1 MSNTSKNADMPAMPM
16 GKSHTGAYFT
26 AHDLGDGY
34 VEQCKPA
41 FGLTKREEFAKT
53 AMIGLLSN
61 PSMIDSV
68 TNVSIDFI
76 VDASILIAD
85 KILTDLEKQQ

>member
-1 MSNTSKNADMPAMPM
+1 MNKTAKSADMPAMPIEFS
-16 GKSHTGAYFT
+16 GFGLYQP
-26 AHDLGDGY
+26 
-34 VEQCKPA
+34 EA
-41 FGLTKREEFAKT
+41 FGGLTKREEFAKT
-53 AMIGLLSN
+53 AMMGLLSN
-61 PSMIDSV
+61 PSMMDSV

>member
-1 MSNTSKNADMPAMPM
+1 MSNTSKNADMPAMPIEFN
-16 GKSHTGAYFT
+16 GFGLYQP
-26 AHDLGDGY
+26 
-34 VEQCKPA
+34 EA
-41 FGLTKREEFAKT
+41 FGGLTKREEFAKT
-53 AMIGLLSN
+53 AMMGLLSN

-85 KILTDLEKQQ
+85 KILTDLEKQK

>member
-1 MSNTSKNADMPAMPM
+1 MNKTAKNADMPAMPIEFS
-16 GKSHTGAYFT
+16 GFGLYAP
-26 AHDLGDGY
+26 
-34 VEQCKPA
+34 EA
-41 FGLTKREEFAKT
+41 FGGLTKREEFAKT
-53 AMIGLLSN
+53 AMLGLLSN

-68 TNVSIDFI
+68 TNLSIDFI

>member
-1 MSNTSKNADMPAMPM
+1 MSNTTKNADMPAMPIEFS
-16 GKSHTGAYFT
+16 GFGLYQP
-26 AHDLGDGY
+26 
-34 VEQCKPA
+34 EA
-41 FGLTKREEFAKT
+41 FCGLTKREEFAKT
-53 AMIGLLSN
+53 AMLGLLSN
-61 PSMIDSV
+61 PYMIDSV

>member
-1 MSNTSKNADMPAMPM
+1 MSNTSKNADMPAMPIEFS
-16 GKSHTGAYFT
+16 GFGLY
-26 AHDLGDGY
+26 
-34 VEQCKPA
+34 KPEA
-41 FGLTKREEFAKT
+41 FGGLTKREEFAKT
-53 AMIGLLSN
+53 AMMGLLSN

-68 TNVSIDFI
+68 TNMSIDFI

>member
-1 MSNTSKNADMPAMPM
+1 MSNTSKNADMPAMPIEFI
-16 GKSHTGAYFT
+16 GFGLYRP
-26 AHDLGDGY
+26 
-34 VEQCKPA
+34 EA
-41 FGLTKREEFAKT
+41 FGGLTKREEFAKT
-53 AMIGLLSN
+53 AMMGLLSN
-61 PSMIDSV
+61 PYMIDSV

>member
-1 MSNTSKNADMPAMPM
+1 MSNTSKNADMPAMPIEFS
-16 GKSHTGAYFT
+16 GFGLYQP
-26 AHDLGDGY
+26 
-34 VEQCKPA
+34 EA
-41 FGLTKREEFAKT
+41 FGGLTKREEFAKT
-53 AMIGLLSN
+53 AMLGFLSN

-68 TNVSIDFI
+68 TNMSIDFI

>member
-1 MSNTSKNADMPAMPM
+1 M
-16 GKSHTGAYFT
+16 
-26 AHDLGDGY
+26 L
-34 VEQCKPA
+34 
-41 FGLTKREEFAKT
+41 
-53 AMIGLLSN
+53 GLLSN

-68 TNVSIDFI
+68 TNMSIDFI